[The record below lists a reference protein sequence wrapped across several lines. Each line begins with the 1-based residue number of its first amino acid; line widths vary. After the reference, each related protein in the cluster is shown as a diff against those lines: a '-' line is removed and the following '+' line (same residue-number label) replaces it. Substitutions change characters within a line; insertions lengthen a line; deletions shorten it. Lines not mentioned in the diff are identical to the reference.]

1 MAVISFGSVVKIG
14 AANPPTTTLAEVT
27 DVQPAPLSRDAVDVT
42 THAST
47 GGAMQFIGDGVFNAG
62 VLVVSLNHVKNSAT
76 DAAIKTL
83 FLAGGNG
90 FVEWTENAA
99 SGSATTRRAMVITDY
114 QVDNLTVKGKQSSK
128 LTLQLS
134 GPEL

>member
-1 MAVISFGSVVKIG
+1 MPAPSFGSVVKIG
-14 AANPPTTTLAEVT
+14 ASNPPTTTLAEVT

-42 THAST
+42 THASS
-47 GGAMQFIGDGVFNAG
+47 GGAMQFMGDGVYNPG
-62 VLVVSLNHVKNSAT
+62 VLVVTLNHVKGSAT
-76 DAAIKTL
+76 DAAIKAL
-83 FLAGGNG
+83 FNAGGNG

-99 SGSATTRRAMVITDY
+99 SGSATIRRAMVMTDY
-114 QVDNLTVKGKQSSK
+114 AVDNLSVKGKQSAK

>member
-1 MAVISFGSVVKIG
+1 MPRESFGSVVKIG

-27 DVQPAPLSRDAVDVT
+27 DVQPAALSRDAVDVT
-42 THAST
+42 HHASS
-47 GGAMQFIGDGVFNAG
+47 GGAMQFIGDGVFNPG
-62 VLVVSLNHVKNSAT
+62 QLVVSLNHVKNSAT
-76 DAAIKTL
+76 DQAIRTL

-114 QVDNLTVKGKQSSK
+114 QVDQLSVKGKQTAK
-128 LTLQLS
+128 LTMQLS